1 MFYSSD
7 YSLASPFL
15 SDPLRELC
23 NVSQPLH
30 RQEAEASLEDQYCP
44 WELFSKKLNF
54 LSPVS
59 SLPKPLPILKLQ

>member
-15 SDPLRELC
+15 SDPLRALQC
-23 NVSQPLH
+23 QPLH